1 MATVRPPRVY
11 LIRHGKA
18 EREHAHGDAARRL
31 SPDGRARFQKLLAEA
46 GPSLKVLR
54 ILTSPFARTR
64 QTADLLAAA
73 VHAPVEEVEELAPG
87 RSTGRE
93 LLRLARGAGDGT
105 AVVGHNP
112 DVAEA
117 IAIAAGHTEEVKPG
131 TIAAVELHPDGPK
144 LAWLRRPP
152 RED

>member
-1 MATVRPPRVY
+1 MASRPPRIY
-11 LIRHGKA
+11 LVRHGKA
-18 EREHAHGDAARRL
+18 ERQHAHGDAARRL
-31 SPDGRARFQKLLAEA
+31 SPDGRARFHKLLEEA
-46 GPSLKVLR
+46 GPQLRILR

-73 VHAPVEEVEELAPG
+73 VHAPVEEVEELAAG

-112 DVAEA
+112 ETAEA

-131 TIAAVELHPDGPK
+131 TVAAVDLFPDGPK
-144 LAWLRRPP
+144 LAWLRRPAKG
-152 RED
+152 E

>member
-1 MATVRPPRVY
+1 MASRPPRIY
-11 LIRHGKA
+11 LVRHGKA

-31 SPDGRARFQKLLAEA
+31 SPEGRARFQKLLEEA
-46 GPSLKVLR
+46 ASQLKVLR
-54 ILTSPFARTR
+54 ILTSPLARTR

-73 VHAPVEEVEELAPG
+73 AHAPVEEVEELAAG

-93 LLRLARGAGDGT
+93 VLRLARGAGDGA

-112 DVAEA
+112 ELAEA
-117 IAIAAGHTEEVKPG
+117 ISIAAGHAEEVKPG
-131 TIAAVELHPDGPK
+131 TVAAVDLLPDGPR

-152 RED
+152 REE

>member
-1 MATVRPPRVY
+1 MATPRPPRIY
-11 LIRHGKA
+11 LVRHGKA

-31 SPDGRARFQKLLAEA
+31 SPDGRARFQKLLLEA
-46 GPSLKVLR
+46 GAQLKVLR

-93 LLRLARGAGDGT
+93 VLRLARGAGDGT

-112 DVAEA
+112 EMAEA
-117 IAIAAGHTEEVKPG
+117 ISIAAGRAEEVKPG
-131 TIAAVELHPDGPK
+131 TVAAVDLLPDGPK
-144 LAWLRRPP
+144 LAWLQRTA
-152 RED
+152 RE

>member
-1 MATVRPPRVY
+1 VY
-11 LIRHGKA
+11 LVRHAKA

-31 SPDGRARFQKLLAEA
+31 SPEGLARFQRLLGDV
-46 GPSLKVLR
+46 GPQLRVLR

-73 VHAPVEEVEELAPG
+73 LHAPVDEVEELAPG

-93 LLRLARGAGDGT
+93 ILRLARGAGDGT

-112 DVAEA
+112 EVAEA
-117 IAIAAGHTEEVKPG
+117 VAIATGRSEEVKPG
-131 TIAAVELHPDGPK
+131 TIAALDLLPDGPK
-144 LAWLRRPP
+144 LAWLKRPP
-152 RED
+152 KED